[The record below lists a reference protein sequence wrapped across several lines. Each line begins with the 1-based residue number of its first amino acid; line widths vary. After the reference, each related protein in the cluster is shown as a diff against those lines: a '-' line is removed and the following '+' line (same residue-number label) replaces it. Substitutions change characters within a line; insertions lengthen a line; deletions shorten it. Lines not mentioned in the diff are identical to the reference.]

1 MNLNDFYDIAPMLL
15 LATLAGYIF
24 GAIPLAQR
32 ISHWHGVDIF
42 ATGTRLAGSSNVR
55 LSVGKLSGFIVLT
68 GDFTKGIA
76 AVLLSEYIGIDG
88 AWILAPIAAAVVGH
102 CKSIFS
108 NFRGGDGLATLG
120 GAIIAVFPV
129 TGAISVLAATV
140 VSLGAQGLPY
150 TSLLGVVFGYVTLVV
165 LVVAFDGNSSSTVVG
180 IGVISGIA
188 LVHALNGHRLRA
200 RYID

>member
-1 MNLNDFYDIAPMLL
+1 MNLSDFYNMVPMLL
-15 LATLAGYIF
+15 LATLAGYLL

-32 ISHWHGVDIF
+32 LSHWHGVDIF

-55 LSVGKLSGFIVLT
+55 LSVGKLPGVIVLA
-68 GDFTKGIA
+68 GDLAKGVA

-129 TGAISVLAATV
+129 MGVVSILAAMA

-150 TSLLGVVFGYVTLVV
+150 TSLLGVVFGYVTLAV
-165 LVVAFDGNSSSTVVG
+165 LVVAFDGNSSSTVMG
-180 IGVISGIA
+180 IGAISAIVLA
-188 LVHALNGHRLRA
+188 HALNGHRLRA
-200 RYID
+200 RYTD

>member
-1 MNLNDFYDIAPMLL
+1 MNLNDFYNMVPMLI

-32 ISHWHGVDIF
+32 ISHWRGVDIF
-42 ATGTRLAGSSNVR
+42 AAGTRLAGSSNVR
-55 LSVGKLSGFIVLT
+55 LSVGKLPGFIVLA
-68 GDFTKGIA
+68 GDVAKGVA
-76 AVLLSEYIGIDG
+76 AVILSEYIGIDG
-88 AWILAPIAAAVVGH
+88 AWIIIPIAAAVFGH
-102 CKSIFS
+102 CKSVFS

-129 TGAISVLAATV
+129 MGVVSVLAATV

-150 TSLLGVVFGYVTLVV
+150 TSLLGVVFGYVILAV
-165 LVVAFDGNSSSTVVG
+165 LVVIFDGNSSSTVVG

-188 LVHALNGHRLRA
+188 LAHALNGHRLRA
-200 RYID
+200 RYTD